1 MAMRNGLTPK
11 KRTRMGKS
19 WHVFKYPLLFLT
31 PWIIGLLVFSI
42 YPIIRSLYLSLTNF
56 NLFEAPVFIGIE
68 NYKTLLSDPRF
79 LKSFTVTIN
88 YVLFGVPLQLMFALL
103 LALVLNKRIPGLKVF
118 RAIYYLP
125 ALLGGSVAIA
135 VLWRQ
140 IFGIEG
146 IFNQALSMLG
156 VPDSI
161 TSISWITN
169 PKYSLSSLI
178 LLRIW
183 QFGSPM
189 IIFLAG
195 LKQIPQEL
203 YESASIDGANSFRKF
218 LSITLPMLSPIII
231 FNLIMQIISA
241 FQAFTPAY
249 IVGGAGGG
257 TLDSTLFYTLYLYT
271 LGFTYYKMGLAS
283 AMAWILM
290 IAIAVLTIIVL
301 KSTSK
306 ITYYNE

>member
-1 MAMRNGLTPK
+1 MARNDSSVTLRK
-11 KRTRMGKS
+11 KRTRYS
-19 WHVFKYPLLFLT
+19 WHVLKFPLLFLT

-42 YPIIRSLYLSLTNF
+42 YPIFRSLYLSFTNF
-56 NLFEAPVFIGIE
+56 NLFEAPTFLGIE
-68 NYKTLLSDPRF
+68 NYKTLLTDPRF
-79 LKSFTVTIN
+79 IKSFKVTLN
-88 YVLFGVPLQLMFALL
+88 YVLFGVPFQLVFALL
-103 LALVLNKRIPGLKVF
+103 LALVLNQRIPGLKIF

-146 IFNQALSMLG
+146 IFNQAIGMLG
-156 VPDSI
+156 APDSI

-169 PKYSLSSLI
+169 PKYALSSLI
-178 LLRIW
+178 LLRVW

-195 LKQIPQEL
+195 LKQIPSEL
-203 YESASIDGANSFRKF
+203 YESSSIDGANSLRKF
-218 LSITLPMLSPIII
+218 ASITLPMLSPIIV

-249 IVGGAGGG
+249 IVGGSGGG

-301 KSTSK
+301 KSANK
-306 ITYYNE
+306 FAYYNE